1 MRKIIG
7 FLCCLLVVVA
17 LGKTLFNDTAPA
29 ETTAEKTALLTSQAD
44 IPTDTETSLATQT
57 KVQTIVDDATLYA
70 KQSFSSTVLATVN
83 KGELLTLVG
92 EANDWYQVAADGE
105 TGYLAKQDCE
115 LLTYQSKTP
124 ATSLEDA
131 VILLDAGHGGEDVGA
146 LSNDENYYEKDLTL
160 ETVLTVQ
167 AALEAAGCTVLL
179 TRDSDQFLSL
189 DEISEL
195 SNSQAIDL
203 FLSFHYDASPNPNE
217 ATGTTVYYYYQENQ
231 DLAETVADSLTSLPL
246 ENRGVEYG
254 NLSVL
259 RENAQ
264 PALLLELGYLNT
276 DYDLAQITSTSYQA
290 AAADAIT
297 EALRT
302 YFATRSE

>member
-1 MRKIIG
+1 MIRKIIG
-7 FLCCLLVVVA
+7 FLCCLAVVIII
-17 LGKTLFNDTAPA
+17 GKTLFNDSTPA
-29 ETTAEKTALLTSQAD
+29 ETTVEETALISVAQ
-44 IPTDTETSLATQT
+44 TDTQTETQT
-57 KVQTIVDDATLYA
+57 KVQTIVDDAILYA
-70 KQSFSSTVLATVN
+70 NQSLSSSTITTIN
-83 KGELLTLVG
+83 KGELLTLVA
-92 EANDWYQVAADGE
+92 ESTDWYQVTVAGE
-105 TGYLAKQDCE
+105 TGYLSKQDSE
-115 LLTYQSKTP
+115 LMTYQTKTP

-160 ETVLTVQ
+160 ETALTVQ

-203 FLSFHYDASPNPNE
+203 FLSFHYDASPYPNE
-217 ATGTTVYYYYQENQ
+217 ATGTTVYYYYQE
-231 DLAETVADSLTSLPL
+231 DEALAETIADSLTSLPL
-246 ENRGVEYG
+246 ENRGIEYG

-276 DYDLAQITSTSYQA
+276 DYDLDQIISSSYQEA
-290 AAADAIT
+290 AAAAIT
-297 EALRT
+297 DGLRT

>member
-1 MRKIIG
+1 MIRKIIG
-7 FLCCLLVVVA
+7 FLCCLAVVIII
-17 LGKTLFNDTAPA
+17 GKTLFNDSTPA
-29 ETTAEKTALLTSQAD
+29 ETTVEETALISVAQ
-44 IPTDTETSLATQT
+44 TDTQTETQT
-57 KVQTIVDDATLYA
+57 KVQTIVDDAILYA
-70 KQSFSSTVLATVN
+70 NQSLSSSTITTIN
-83 KGELLTLVG
+83 KGELLTLVA
-92 EANDWYQVAADGE
+92 ESTDWYQVTVAGK
-105 TGYLAKQDCE
+105 TGYLSKQDSE
-115 LLTYQSKTP
+115 LMTYQTKTP

-160 ETVLTVQ
+160 ETALTVQ

-203 FLSFHYDASPNPNE
+203 FLSFHYDASPYPNE
-217 ATGTTVYYYYQENQ
+217 ATGTTVYYYYQE
-231 DLAETVADSLTSLPL
+231 DEALAETIAGSLTSLPL
-246 ENRGVEYG
+246 ENRGIEYG

-276 DYDLAQITSTSYQA
+276 DYDLDQIISSSYQEA
-290 AAADAIT
+290 AAAAIT
-297 EALRT
+297 DGLRT